1 VIWAAIAIALV
12 LHPIFLES
20 AEDQQTKELRPLLA
34 EDALSLVSFANG
46 PLTLAADGNWL
57 AYVVQDARRRQ
68 TFGASS
74 GGEISEGGVPAS
86 ALGTDICLTDLRS
99 GISRSLTNGKDNN
112 WAPSWAPDGKRI
124 AFYSDRSGSP
134 NLWLYDAGTG
144 ESRQVSSVIVRPSSN
159 DVPKWADNGTKILT
173 KILPEGESLRQAFA
187 LLMPSPNEVSR
198 LTKHPDSTATV
209 YRADTPRAQTGTH
222 PSASGITQNVFTR
235 SNRAD
240 LAFVD
245 VQTGTTEIVA
255 RGFNPSWYE
264 LSADGSV
271 LALAHAKGQLG
282 ADNYRNLHD
291 LVLIG
296 VGRNKTTRTVASN
309 IQSTLDTLLAS
320 FSPDGRWVSYISL
333 PTDGPADCVLVNVL
347 DGSSRE
353 AAKDPHPDFTNQYRA
368 PRWDAKSRTLYFVV
382 NSREIWKVPLER
394 NTAEQVATLQ
404 TRTIT
409 AVVPSITN
417 GSDEYWSPDQGQS
430 MLVQGI
436 SYSGRGEFLKVNLGT
451 GSVTLLNT
459 GERALGGNWSLAVG
473 SLDGT
478 RVIFASEDAMHPVD
492 LWSSDRELQHVKRI
506 SQLNPQL
513 GNYVFGRSR
522 ILEWLSTDGELLR
535 GALLLPAGYQ
545 QDRKYP
551 LVVFVYPGNSGSETA
566 YRFGLFGFAP
576 YYNMQLL
583 ATRGYAVLYPD
594 CPVHPGTIMQDVAN
608 AVLPGINRVI
618 EIGIADPKRV
628 GVMGASL
635 GGYGALSLIVQSQRF
650 KAAIMHSG
658 LGNLTSGYGEM
669 SEDGSAYLVGVLEE
683 NRRTQLGTPW
693 TARERYIENSPV
705 FYLDRVET
713 PLLIMHG
720 SKDFAVEPFLSEE
733 IFVDLRRLGKP
744 VVYVK
749 YEGEGHGI
757 ERYHNQIDFVE
768 RVIDWFDKY
777 LRKD

>member
-1 VIWAAIAIALV
+1 MAILLV

-20 AEDQQTKELRPLLA
+20 TVDHQTEMLRPLSA
-34 EDALSLVSFANG
+34 EDALSAVSFANG
-46 PLTLAADGNWL
+46 PLTLAADGDWL
-57 AYVVQDARRRQ
+57 AYVVQDPRRRL

-74 GGEISEGGVPAS
+74 GSEISEGGVPAS
-86 ALGTDICLTDLRS
+86 GLGTDIWLADTRS
-99 GISRSLTNGKDNN
+99 GISRRLTNGKDNN
-112 WAPSWAPDGKRI
+112 WAPSWSPDGTKI
-124 AFYSDRSGSP
+124 AFYSDQSGSP
-134 NLWLYDAGTG
+134 NLWLYDAKIGQ
-144 ESRQVSSVIVRPSSN
+144 SRRVSSVVVRPSSN
-159 DVPKWADNGTKILT
+159 DVPKWAHNGTKILT
-173 KILPEGESLRQAFA
+173 KVLPEGESLQHAYA
-187 LLMPSPNEVSR
+187 LLKTSPRDVTQITR
-198 LTKHPDSTATV
+198 YPDSTVTV
-209 YRADTPRAQTGTH
+209 YRADAGRSQTGT
-222 PSASGITQNVFTR
+222 PASAPRITQNVFTR

-245 VQTGTTEIVA
+245 IQTGATEVVA

-264 LSADGSV
+264 ISADGSV

-282 ADNYRNLHD
+282 DDNYRNLHD
-291 LVLIG
+291 LILIG
-296 VGRNKTTRTVASN
+296 VGRNRTARTVASD
-309 IQSTLDTLLAS
+309 IPSTVDTLLTS
-320 FSPDGRWVSYISL
+320 FSPDGKWISYISL
-333 PTDGPADCVLVNVL
+333 PPNGPGDCVLIKVP
-347 DGSSRE
+347 DGSSRK

-368 PRWDAKSRTLYFVV
+368 PQWDAKSETLYFVV
-382 NSREIWKVPLER
+382 NSREIWRVPLEQGI
-394 NTAEQVATLQ
+394 AERAAALP

-409 AVVPSITN
+409 AVVSLTTN
-417 GSDEYWSPDQGQS
+417 GSAEYWSPDQGQS

-436 SYSGRGEFLKVNLGT
+436 SYSGSGVFLKVNLGT
-451 GSVTLLNT
+451 GSVTSVNS
-459 GERALGGNWSLAVG
+459 GERALGGNWSFAVG
-473 SLDGT
+473 SSDGT
-478 RVIFASEDAMHPVD
+478 RVVFASEDATHPVD
-492 LWSSDRELQHVKRI
+492 LWSSDGEVQNLKRI

-513 GNYVFGRSR
+513 NNYAFGQSR
-522 ILEWLSTDGELLR
+522 VVEWLSTDGEMLR

-545 QDRKYP
+545 EGRKYP

-566 YRFGLFGFAP
+566 YRFGLFGFAA

-608 AVLPGINRVI
+608 AVLPGINKVI
-618 EIGIADPKRV
+618 ELGIADPRRV

-650 KAAIMHSG
+650 KAAVMHSG
-658 LGNLTSGYGEM
+658 LGDLISGFGEM
-669 SEDGSAYLVGVLEE
+669 SEDGSAYLIGVLEE

-693 TARERYIENSPV
+693 TARDRYIENSPI

-713 PLLIMHG
+713 PLLILHG

-768 RVIDWFDKY
+768 RVVDWFNRY
-777 LRKD
+777 LKGD